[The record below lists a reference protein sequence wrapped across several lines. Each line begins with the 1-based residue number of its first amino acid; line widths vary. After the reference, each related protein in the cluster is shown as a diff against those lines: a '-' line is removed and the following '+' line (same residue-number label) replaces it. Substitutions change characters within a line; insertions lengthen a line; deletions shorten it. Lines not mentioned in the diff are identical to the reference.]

1 MVIQLSLL
9 SWAELSCV
17 MPLTSTSYI
26 LTAILGAVALGETVS
41 TADWLGVAL
50 IFLGVAIVGRTAPRT
65 ADLQAEL
72 AR

>member
-1 MVIQLSLL
+1 ML
-9 SWAELSCV
+9 
-17 MPLTSTSYI
+17 LTSSSYI
-26 LTAILGAVALGETVS
+26 MTAVLGAVALGETVS
-41 TADWLGVAL
+41 TADWLGIAL

>member
-1 MVIQLSLL
+1 M
-9 SWAELSCV
+9 
-17 MPLTSTSYI
+17 
-26 LTAILGAVALGETVS
+26 TAVLGAVALGETVS
-41 TADWLGVAL
+41 TADWLGIAL